1 MAIHRIQLD
10 DHNNRRQSY
19 HGHNDNATTD
29 LTGSAS
35 SSSSTFAA
43 NVEQH
48 CHSSSIN
55 TCLPCGACS
64 CCEDVCGEPTCQDC
78 FHNEN
83 VNNDNSQQK
92 QDERCCF
99 ERRGHRAARGPGPQQ
114 GHPSSCASSNNGR
127 KSTYTMCE
135 IRRHNTTE
143 SAWLVA
149 GNDIYDVTEYMTV
162 HPGGSSSLLKK
173 SGGVVDCTRDLNF
186 HSRKG
191 QKLWQKYHV
200 GKVVECPGTQAQ
212 RRSKQKD
219 LSVVEKDWWKFWEY

>member
-1 MAIHRIQLD
+1 MAIHRTQLD

-29 LTGSAS
+29 LTGPA
-35 SSSSTFAA
+35 SSSTFAA
-43 NVEQH
+43 NVVEHH
-48 CHSSSIN
+48 CQSSSPI
-55 TCLPCGACS
+55 CLPCGACR
-64 CCEDVCGEPTCQDC
+64 CCEDGCGEPTCEDC

-83 VNNDNSQQK
+83 VNNDSQQK
-92 QDERCCF
+92 DERWCF
-99 ERRGHRAARGPGPQQ
+99 ERRRLEVGGGARQQQ
-114 GHPSSCASSNNGR
+114 GHPSSCTSSNRR

-200 GKVVECPGTQAQ
+200 GKVGECPGTRRAQ
-212 RRSKQKD
+212 QSKQKVV
-219 LSVVEKDWWKFWEY
+219 SAVEKDWWKFWE